1 MARSTFKPPST
12 RDQIAATVERAL
24 QGTLALVILWV
35 IYRYCWIDA
44 ADPFKCG
51 ALLNKG
57 EWLDPG
63 PRWNS
68 RNPFQN
74 WQPPGCIMHEYKK
87 QDIQGCF
94 YDRRLVFIGDSTTR
108 QIFWA
113 VAKKMDQEK
122 AEEEIADM
130 LDHNGK
136 HEDLEFES
144 SGVFVQFIWDPWLN
158 STGLNRELQKFS
170 VISALEPTG
179 ATGESAALLLLGAPG
194 LWYARHGQENFMKD
208 FRDSVEHVIPYMD
221 HTSGDLDNPPPSRSF
236 NARQASPNMLLMAP
250 IQVPR
255 YEALSPSREET
266 ITPEKIDQM
275 NDFLQQV
282 SAHSEADIVWSYN
295 LMTWNGR
302 AQYEESGLHVIE
314 NVAHRK
320 ADVLL
325 NLRCNA
331 GPVSSKYPFSHTCCS
346 NYTQPNGIQ
355 WVLILTGLLVLP
367 LFLSVQRGHVAR
379 LRRFLPSGHILTAL
393 TIFCLVVCFCFYADR
408 TQIFEKSHKQFRRRE
423 FLIACSA
430 VGIAGLMSIRKS
442 NSPIS
447 RDSGESTDQPFLSR
461 DQTEEWKGWMQFI
474 ILIYHYTH
482 GSKTLWI
489 YEIVRILIASYLFIT
504 GFGHTMFFMK
514 TGDYSLKRVAT
525 VLARLN
531 LLSFVLPY
539 MMRTDYLFYYFGS
552 LVTFWFLVIYF
563 TLKIGRGRNVNLW
576 FLFGKIIVSAVLVTC
591 FTMIPGVL
599 EFVSS
604 ILSKTC
610 AISWNVKEWRFRTSL
625 DLYIVYIGM
634 IIAALAVR
642 RTQLKTEVVK
652 PITLIDKAVQL
663 SVTYQGSFKAIS
675 VALSLGLFPGFWAL
689 TRRSP
694 DKEDYNWWQP
704 YVSFIPIVCFVTLR
718 NCHRFLRNYR
728 SVVFAWVGRYSLE
741 TYILQYHI
749 WLAGDTKGLLRLG
762 LGNRWF
768 EAAILT
774 PIFFWVSWRTADAT
788 QILAAWILGS
798 TKPSRRFS
806 EGEKDSPYLLPK
818 TQEGATSNEF
828 ELGAQE
834 QRQGGGVKKFMGKAQ
849 ESLKWRLSI
858 ILLLMWLA
866 NVSYQ

>member
-1 MARSTFKPPST
+1 MLTKRFS
-12 RDQIAATVERAL
+12 DV
-24 QGTLALVILWV
+24 
-35 IYRYCWIDA
+35 
-44 ADPFKCG
+44 ADPFKCS

-63 PRWNS
+63 PRWGS

-87 QDIQGCF
+87 QDIQECF
-94 YDRRLVFIGDSTTR
+94 HGRRLVFIGDSTTR

-130 LDHNGK
+130 LDHDGK
-136 HEDLEFES
+136 HEDLAFES
-144 SGVFVQFIWDPWLN
+144 SGVSVQFVWDPWLN
-158 STGLNRELQKFS
+158 STGLDRELQKFS
-170 VISALEPTG
+170 AVSALEPIG
-179 ATGESAALLLLGAPG
+179 ATGESAALVLLGAPG

-221 HTSGDLDNPPPSRSF
+221 HNSGDHDELPHSRSF
-236 NARQASPNMLLMAP
+236 NARQASPNVLLMAP

-255 YEALSPSREET
+255 YESLSPSREET

-302 AQYEESGLHVIE
+302 AQYEESGLHVVE

-355 WVLILTGLLVLP
+355 WIMILIGLLVLP
-367 LFLSVQRGHVAR
+367 LFLAIQRGHVAK

-393 TIFCLVVCFCFYADR
+393 TIFCLAICFCFYADR

-423 FLIACSA
+423 FLMACST
-430 VGIAGLMSIRKS
+430 VGIAGLLSIRKS
-442 NSPIS
+442 NNQVS
-447 RDSGESTDQPFLSR
+447 RDSGDSPDQLFLSR

-489 YEIVRILIASYLFIT
+489 YEIVRLLIASYLFMT
-504 GFGHTMFFMK
+504 GFGHAMFFLK
-514 TGDYSLKRVAT
+514 TGDYSLERVAK

-531 LLSFVLPY
+531 LLSLILPY

-563 TLKIGRGRNVNLW
+563 TLKVGRGRNSNLW
-576 FLFGKIIVSAVLVTC
+576 FLFGKIILSAALVTC

-599 EFVSS
+599 EFCSS
-604 ILSKTC
+604 VLSKTC
-610 AISWNVKEWRFRTSL
+610 AVSWNVKEWRFRTSL
-625 DLYIVYIGM
+625 DLYVVYMGM
-634 IIAALAVR
+634 VIAGLTAR
-642 RTQLKTEVVK
+642 RSQLKSGIVQPT
-652 PITLIDKAVQL
+652 TLIDRAVQL
-663 SVTYQGSFKAIS
+663 SITYQGSFKIIT
-675 VALSLGLFPGFWAL
+675 VILSLTLLPGFWVF

-694 DKEDYNWWQP
+694 NKEDYNWWQP
-704 YVSFIPIVCFVTLR
+704 YISFIPILCFVTLR
-718 NCHRFLRNYR
+718 NCHRLLRNYH
-728 SVVFAWVGRYSLE
+728 STIFAWLGRCSLE

-762 LGNRWF
+762 LGNRWL

-774 PIFFWVSWRTADAT
+774 PLFFWISWHTADAT
-788 QILAAWILGS
+788 QTLAVWIFGS
-798 TKPSRRFS
+798 TKLSRRFS

-818 TQEGATSNEF
+818 IQEGAPSTSF
-828 ELGAQE
+828 ELGDQ
-834 QRQGGGVKKFMGKAQ
+834 QKRPTGRVRRFMGKAQ
-849 ESLKWRLSI
+849 ESLKWRI
-858 ILLLMWLA
+858 GMVLLLMWLA
-866 NVSYQ
+866 NASYR